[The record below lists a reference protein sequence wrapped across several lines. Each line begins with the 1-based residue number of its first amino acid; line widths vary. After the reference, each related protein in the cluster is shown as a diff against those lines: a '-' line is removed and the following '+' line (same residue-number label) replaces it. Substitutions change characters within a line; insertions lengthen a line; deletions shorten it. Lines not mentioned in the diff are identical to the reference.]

1 MAVTRRRMD
10 RLMGLHWLLYCAMAT
25 LLLCWSC
32 AALDSQK
39 KVVSIDLQAGW
50 GVTPLALEA
59 SEFFAEDSNAK
70 FWAFVELFAQL
81 RQQQPPLHQKEEY
94 QRVIEAATQLAADQV
109 PFLRYA
115 LRTRHYS
122 PAVEMF
128 RSFAEQLLAV
138 GEQQQCNSTTWVQ
151 LSHLSQRLC
160 SKDDLQQ
167 ALLHAAVQGNTKAT
181 EHATLFLLG
190 KQEHVHP
197 SKQPKAAIEA
207 VLYANF
213 ASEGFLEYHNLL
225 KEASTNGLLHYA
237 LRHSYAKS
245 AVPLPLQGY
254 GVELVVKSTEYKAID
269 DTQVEGDGG
278 EEQEVLS
285 AGEEEEGEVEGFM
298 FKRLKER
305 KPELAS
311 KLDAFKDYL
320 LLTVQEHDFGQLK
333 AWQVKDLGYQ
343 ASQRIIQASD
353 PLMVM
358 RDISQN
364 FPPAA
369 ASLSKVKLNATIQE
383 NIDANKQVLAY
394 QMMFSEGLVINGIP
408 FSHDNVNA
416 YNMLSALKEQHERM
430 AFLTSKGLSSDIAS
444 TALSQQPQF
453 SDMRF
458 DLRDDVPVVDD
469 DDDEEE
475 PPFKNSIL
483 WVNDLE
489 TDAMYSQWPS
499 SLTTV
504 FSQTFPGTFVRLKRN
519 LFTMVMVANPTSPIG
534 LQLLSRA
541 CEIWA
546 SSIPIRF
553 GFLFHIPNNELSS
566 PSEYEANSHS
576 SEELQELASSGA
588 LPSSGKQQK
597 ASLDL
602 IDMDDLDPLVLHVV
616 RAYFY
621 IHDRHGMRK
630 AAMFL
635 KQAYVMTREMDETSA
650 LSEEDFINAF
660 KQAVYS
666 SSVTEDEVNISWGTN
681 IAESNRYDAN
691 IRKML
696 AFMRTKGAV
705 LKDPQQEVFVFSN
718 GVVNQY
724 TPATI
729 RMFEQELMKVAYY
742 GYAEVANALTAH
754 ELSPQ
759 DDVYSWHLSKPG
771 TFSRYNA
778 KICAPPSEITFVP
791 LLRHADLFNTRYFAS
806 SSADHLVKSISNQVV
821 VDLTTIK
828 GAELALD
835 TLLFVAQEEQ
845 KHSNVRLTLLHNT
858 DLQQLHNALFTRA
871 LMTVTD
877 PSYAKPMKKIIPFA
891 TRLLANAVIALSQ
904 HQVLNQEETR
914 QLIDR
919 IALESNLIDEPG
931 KFIALMDHQLAAHQE
946 RALREKEFC
955 VEELGLDSSQRAIL
969 SNGRLVSLSDEEH
982 LSSSDFA
989 LVTEF
994 MGATGANALAALLS
1008 SAEYDVA
1015 DPDLLTSS
1023 YISDIQMITAS
1034 LIGHDY
1040 KTQPHK
1046 VAVGDLIPDFVV
1058 GTTGSAKSL
1067 LVTAVLNPVSK
1078 LSQKITPVLMVLV
1091 KELGLTVNVV
1101 LNPSKDLKDIP
1112 LKSFYRYVTLQNEDL
1127 FTESDEYAYRD
1138 LRATFNNLP
1147 HNQLLSLTMDTP
1159 RTWLVQAVSAVHD
1172 LDNIRL
1178 SDLKTENVLSATFRL
1193 ENLLIEGTCLEY
1205 IFKDTPSGLQLNLG
1219 SLTDPQVADTLV
1231 MSYGYFQLPANPGV
1245 WYINLASGRGSRIYH
1260 LLDSQRNPVSQWPI
1274 SVSSFQG
1281 DYVMLKVAKQPGM
1294 ETESLLNEDGETQE
1308 EEPAQPTGLWS
1319 SFTNLFGGEQPK
1331 PQIKQEDD
1339 DTIHVFSVATGHL
1352 YERFLKIMM
1361 LSVLKNTKSPVKFW
1375 FLNNFLS
1382 PRFKEFIPHMCEAYN
1397 CSVQLVT
1404 YKWPSW
1410 LHQETEKQRIIWG
1423 YKILFL
1429 DVLFPLG
1436 LKKVIYVDADQIVRA
1451 DLKELKD
1458 MDLHGAPYGYTPF
1471 CDSREEIEG
1480 FRFWKKGFW
1489 NDHLGGRPYHISALY
1504 VIDLDRFRK
1513 MGAGDILRQTYNG
1526 LSRDANSLA
1535 NLDQDLPNYLQ
1546 HHVPIFSLPQEWLW
1560 CETWCDDESKA
1571 NAKTIDLCN
1580 NPMTKTPKLDNAVR
1594 IVSEWTS
1601 LDNEVKELER
1611 RVFERFANNNS
1622 PVEHHQPQSD
1632 EGDGE
1637 GDEEARLSASSPFPT
1652 VASSNDPQPILL

>member
-1 MAVTRRRMD
+1 
-10 RLMGLHWLLYCAMAT
+10 MAT

-94 QRVIEAATQLAADQV
+94 QRVVEAATQLAADQV

-151 LSHLSQRLC
+151 LSHLSQRIC

-167 ALLHAAVQGNTKAT
+167 ALLHAAEGNTKAT

-207 VLYANF
+207 VLYASF
-213 ASEGFLEYHNLL
+213 ASEEFLEYHNLL

-237 LRHSYAKS
+237 LRHSYPKS

-278 EEQEVLS
+278 EEQQVLS

-408 FSHDNVNA
+408 FFHDNINA
-416 YNMLSALKEQHERM
+416 YSMFSALREQHDRM

-458 DLRDDVPVVDD
+458 DLRDDVPGVD

-475 PPFKNSIL
+475 FPFKNSIS

-489 TDAMYSQWPS
+489 TDAMYSQWSS

-546 SSIPIRF
+546 SNIPIRF
-553 GFLFHIPNNELSS
+553 GFLFHIPSS
-566 PSEYEANSHS
+566 SEYEAKSHYS

-588 LPSSGKQQK
+588 LLSSGKQQK
-597 ASLDL
+597 ESLDL
-602 IDMDDLDPLVLHVV
+602 INMDDLDPLVLHVV

-621 IHDRHGMRK
+621 IHDHHGMRK

-635 KQAYVMTREMDETSA
+635 KKAYIMAREMDETSA

-660 KQAVYS
+660 KQAIYS
-666 SSVTEDEVNISWGTN
+666 SSVAEDEVNISWRTN

-771 TFSRYNA
+771 TFSRYNP

-791 LLRHADLFNTRYFAS
+791 LLRHVDLFNTRYFAS
-806 SSADHLVKSISNQVV
+806 PSADHLVKSISNQVV

-877 PSYAKPMKKIIPFA
+877 PSYFKPMKKIIPFA

-969 SNGRLVSLSDEEH
+969 SNGRLISLSDEEH

-1040 KTQPHK
+1040 KTQSHK
-1046 VAVGDLIPDFVV
+1046 VAVGDLIPDFVL
-1058 GTTGSAKSL
+1058 GPTGASKSQL
-1067 LVTAVLNPVSK
+1067 VMTVTAVLNPLSK
-1078 LSQKITPVLMVLV
+1078 LSQKITPVLMVLT
-1091 KELGLTVNVV
+1091 KELGLNVNVV

-1127 FTESDEYAYRD
+1127 FTESNEYAYRD

-1147 HNQLLSLTMDTP
+1147 HDQLFSLTMDTP

-1178 SDLKTENVLSATFRL
+1178 SDLKTENVLSAYRRNVFG
-1193 ENLLIEGTCLEY
+1193 IHFQGYSIGTAVESWQ
-1205 IFKDTPSGLQLNLG
+1205 FDRSTS
-1219 SLTDPQVADTLV
+1219 
-1231 MSYGYFQLPANPGV
+1231 
-1245 WYINLASGRGSRIYH
+1245 SRYVGDV
-1260 LLDSQRNPVSQWPI
+1260 LC
-1274 SVSSFQG
+1274 FQG

-1294 ETESLLNEDGETQE
+1294 EAESLLNEDGEVQE
-1308 EEPAQPTGLWS
+1308 GEPAQPTGLWS

-1339 DTIHVFSVATGHL
+1339 DTLHVFSVATGHL

-1611 RVFERFANNNS
+1611 RVFERFANHNS

-1637 GDEEARLSASSPFPT
+1637 GDEEGRLSASSPFPA
-1652 VASSNDPQPILL
+1652 VASGEPQPILL